1 MKHGLSIQS
10 IALSLLALLPA
21 AVFAQVD
28 STSEAYEK
36 GHSAGRVFGYIFIG
50 VIVIAVLRKFLKK

>member
-1 MKHGLSIQS
+1 MKHGSLIQS
-10 IALSLLALLPA
+10 IAISLLALLPA

-28 STSEAYEK
+28 KTSEAY
-36 GHSAGRVFGYIFIG
+36 ANGRSFGKVFGYIFIG

>member
-1 MKHGLSIQS
+1 MKQGLSTQN
-10 IALSLLALLPA
+10 IAVSLLALLPA

-28 STSEAYEK
+28 TTSEAYAK
-36 GHSAGRVFGYIFIG
+36 GHSAGKVLGYLFIG